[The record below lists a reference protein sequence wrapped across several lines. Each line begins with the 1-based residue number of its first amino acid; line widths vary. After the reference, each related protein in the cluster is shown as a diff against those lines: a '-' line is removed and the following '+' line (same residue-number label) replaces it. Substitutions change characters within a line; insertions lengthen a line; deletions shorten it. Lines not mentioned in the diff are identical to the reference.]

1 MNMDKDFIK
10 AMFENQMDRN
20 VFNFKDEELLK
31 AKKEKIECNQ
41 KLFETLN
48 TLIAED
54 ERNIIKNLIQ
64 DYRDIN
70 SKYIYLENMLY
81 YKAGFKDGLCIKNS
95 LEN

>member
-1 MNMDKDFIK
+1 MDKDFIK
-10 AMFENQMDRN
+10 AMFDNKMYRN
-20 VFNFKDEELLK
+20 EFNFKDDELLK
-31 AKKEKIECNQ
+31 VKKEKIECNQ
-41 KLFETLN
+41 KLFDTLN
-48 TLIAED
+48 TLIAKD

-81 YKAGFKDGLCIKNS
+81 YKAGIKDGLCMKNS

>member
-31 AKKEKIECNQ
+31 AKKEKIECNK
-41 KLFETLN
+41 KLFEALN
-48 TLIAED
+48 TLIAES
-54 ERNIIKNLIQ
+54 ERNIIK
-64 DYRDIN
+64 DIN